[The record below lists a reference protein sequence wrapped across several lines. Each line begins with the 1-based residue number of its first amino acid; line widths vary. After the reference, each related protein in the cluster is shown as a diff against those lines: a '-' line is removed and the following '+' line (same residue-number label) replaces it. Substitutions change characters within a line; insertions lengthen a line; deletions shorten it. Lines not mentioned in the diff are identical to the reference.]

1 MYCSTDSSGTLN
13 RVEVLGENG
22 IPEGA
27 VRCWTDRHNW
37 FPTSILGAGN
47 PELQEQRQ
55 RHVDMSQ
62 LSGYFSGPGLS
73 GTPTPPYV
81 PSESTNAAT
90 SQVVNSGASTS
101 STLPANSPGHATATS
116 SQASAAASLPAD
128 SPGLKQMTGDTKG
141 SATTTTSTVAANGT
155 PSPTAAAA
163 APTDSGGKVR
173 ALFLAVVA
181 ASWVLFGILAFF
193 FSLICFGYS
202 GSFGEKVFGFILAII
217 FGPFYFVYYFA
228 DGAYCRANAPTLF

>member
-1 MYCSTDSSGTLN
+1 MSS
-13 RVEVLGENG
+13 
-22 IPEGA
+22 
-27 VRCWTDRHNW
+27 
-37 FPTSILGAGN
+37 
-47 PELQEQRQ
+47 
-55 RHVDMSQ
+55 
-62 LSGYFSGPGLS
+62 
-73 GTPTPPYV
+73 
-81 PSESTNAAT
+81 
-90 SQVVNSGASTS
+90 
-101 STLPANSPGHATATS
+101 LPANSPAVDQHPST
-116 SQASAAASLPAD
+116 QASAAASLPAD
-128 SPGLKQMTGDTKG
+128 SPGLQQATISADK
-141 SATTTTSTVAANGT
+141 SATSTTSPIGPNGT

-193 FSLICFGYS
+193 FSLVCFGYS